1 MTIGPISLSDFEVP
15 TSIRFGGRQKL
26 VIHRTSNG
34 TRFVEPLGPDDGEIC
49 FEGIFSGARA
59 ESRARELNNLR
70 LSGAH
75 IWLTW
80 QSFRYR
86 IIVEEFT
93 AAYNSRWWIPYRVSC
108 VVVHQSGITASSLL
122 TVQSIVLGALAGA
135 KGALNGSDVD
145 TSALSTAVTN
155 RDALTF
161 GSSANASA
169 IATTNQ
175 SFSAVQARI
184 DSHSSLLL
192 NSFGDSEFNSNTAS
206 TLVTQVGTSE
216 SLARATVARGY
227 IGMIRASLSSLGT

>member
-1 MTIGPISLSDFEVP
+1 MAIGPISLYDFEVP

-26 VIHRTSNG
+26 VIHRTSDG
-34 TRFVEPLGPDDGEIC
+34 TRFVEPLGPDDSEIS

-70 LSGAH
+70 LSGAR

-108 VVVHQSGITASSLL
+108 VVVHQPGINSSSLL
-122 TVQSIVLGALAGA
+122 TVQSIMLGALAGA
-135 KGALNGSDVD
+135 ASALIGSDID
-145 TSALSTAVTN
+145 TSALSTAITN
-155 RDALTF
+155 GNALTF

-169 IATTNQ
+169 VATTNQ
-175 SFSAVQARI
+175 LLSTVQASI
-184 DSHSSLLL
+184 NSNSASLA
-192 NSFGDSEFNSNTAS
+192 NSPGHSEFSSSTAS
-206 TLVTQVGTSE
+206 AFVAQVGCSA
-216 SLARATVARGY
+216 SLASATVAKAY
-227 IGMIRASLSSLGT
+227 IGMIGSSLISLGT